1 MGTTLFLKLVKSVR
15 RVVRSSSM
23 VATLDEEAL
32 PISGRAAS
40 RAVKA
45 VPMFPVSVVRSVT
58 TMVLCAALKSALEA
72 ESLAA
77 VLTRGSS
84 AVRSDAMVYA
94 RKFSVYALL

>member
-15 RVVRSSSM
+15 GVVRSSLM

-32 PISGRAAS
+32 PISWRAAS

-84 AVRSDAMVYA
+84 AVRSDTMVYE
-94 RKFSVYALL
+94 RKFSV